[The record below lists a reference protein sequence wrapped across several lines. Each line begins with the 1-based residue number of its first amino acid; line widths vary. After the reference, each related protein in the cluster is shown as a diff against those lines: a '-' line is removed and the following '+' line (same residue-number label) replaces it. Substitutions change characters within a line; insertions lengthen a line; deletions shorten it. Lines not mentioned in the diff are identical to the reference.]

1 MRYLLDTNAIIFA
14 LKDAQGRSALR
25 IGEVAHQDVAICS
38 VVEAEL
44 YHGAAKYGHPTRRK
58 EALDAFLE
66 PFQSLPF
73 DSACV
78 PEYARIRD
86 HLENQGSRIG
96 ANDLLIAAIAL
107 THSLTLVTNNMNEFQ
122 RVPGLRV
129 EDWSE

>member
-1 MRYLLDTNAIIFA
+1 MRYLLDTNTIIYA

-25 IGEVAHQDVAICS
+25 IGQARRDDVIVCS

-44 YHGAAKYGHPTRRK
+44 YHGATKYGHTTRR
-58 EALDAFLE
+58 EAVLDAFLQ

-78 PEYARIRD
+78 PQYACIRD
-86 HLENQGSRIG
+86 YLERHGSRIG
-96 ANDLLIAAIAL
+96 GNDLLIAAIAL
-107 THSLTLVTNNMNEFQ
+107 THDLTVVTHDCDEFN

-129 EDWSE
+129 DDWSA

>member
-1 MRYLLDTNAIIFA
+1 MRYLLDTNTIIFA

-25 IGEVAHQDVAICS
+25 IGEASHDDVTLCS

-44 YHGAAKYGHPTRRK
+44 YHGATKYGLPARR
-58 EALDAFLE
+58 EAALKAFLS

-86 HLENQGSRIG
+86 HLERQGSRIG
-96 ANDLLIAAIAL
+96 GNDLLIAAIAL
-107 THSLTLVTNNMNEFQ
+107 THDLTVVTHNCGEFN

-129 EDWSE
+129 EDWSV

>member
-25 IGEVAHQDVAICS
+25 IGKNSHSDVTVCS

-44 YHGAAKYGHPTRRK
+44 YHGATKYDRPTRR
-58 EALDAFLE
+58 EAVLDAFLK

-73 DSACV
+73 DPACV
-78 PEYARIRD
+78 PHYARIRD
-86 HLENQGSRIG
+86 YLECRGQIIVG
-96 ANDLLIAAIAL
+96 NDLMIAAITL
-107 THSLTLVTNNMNEFQ
+107 THDLTVVTHNCGEFH

-129 EDWSE
+129 EDWSA